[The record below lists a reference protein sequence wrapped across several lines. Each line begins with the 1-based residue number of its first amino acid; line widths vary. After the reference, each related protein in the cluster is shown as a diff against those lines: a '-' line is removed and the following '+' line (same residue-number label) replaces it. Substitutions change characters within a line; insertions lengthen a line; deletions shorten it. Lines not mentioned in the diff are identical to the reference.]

1 MDDSDAASAEVE
13 SSARLGP
20 PRTRLARVVLG
31 EIQDMYS
38 QRYRVP
44 RDNLPRPPGQLV
56 HLLTVLKP
64 HRPDKFR
71 ENLRVTPATFDKL
84 LAAIQNDPVFYNNSQ
99 NDQIDVSHQL
109 AIALYRFGHFG
120 NAVSLQKVANW
131 SGYSKGTVNLV
142 TRRVMTALLRP
153 SFRERCVRRPTDTE
167 KERAKQW
174 VEAHSCKEWRD
185 GYCMVDGTLV
195 PLYTRPYFF
204 GESYFDRKCNY
215 SLNIQVVNTP
225 DLRIIDFGYGFTGST
240 HDSSAWTKTSFYQDP
255 ARYLQGNE
263 FIWADSAYPPA
274 A

>member
-1 MDDSDAASAEVE
+1 MDDSDA
-13 SSARLGP
+13 
-20 PRTRLARVVLG
+20 
-31 EIQDMYS
+31 
-38 QRYRVP
+38 
-44 RDNLPRPPGQLV
+44 LV

-64 HRPDKFR
+64 HRPDKFC

-204 GESYFDRKCNY
+204 GESYFDH
-215 SLNIQVVNTP
+215 V
-225 DLRIIDFGYGFTGST
+225 RISGGGRE
-240 HDSSAWTKTSFYQDP
+240 AGAP
-255 ARYLQGNE
+255 ARVSLRTEQLSDLKCG
-263 FIWADSAYPPA
+263 FPIADGEQRTRGWGWDSCLLG
-274 A
+274 